1 VDRVLADVRG
11 GYVSPAAAQDDYG
24 VVVRRQDE
32 EFVLDAAATE
42 THRQSRRPAAKLF
55 HNGQYVEAME

>member
-1 VDRVLADVRG
+1 
-11 GYVSPAAAQDDYG
+11 VSPAAAQDDYG

-55 HNGQYVEAME
+55 HNGQYVEAMD